1 MEKKTYIA
9 PQTAV
14 HYINVENAIMQ
25 VSDPNAPN
33 RITFPSGDG
42 KGDKDEGDK
51 DEGED
56 QYKAW

>member
-1 MEKKTYIA
+1 MEKKTYII

-25 VSDPNAPN
+25 ASDPNAPN
-33 RITFPSGDG
+33 RMTVPGEND
-42 KGDKDEGDK
+42 

-56 QYKAW
+56 QYLAW

>member
-1 MEKKTYIA
+1 MEKKTYII

-25 VSDPNAPN
+25 ASDPNAPN
-33 RITFPSGDG
+33 RITVPQDPY
-42 KGDKDEGDK
+42 

-56 QYKAW
+56 QYLAW